1 MPADVSP
8 LVIALAGLGVGV
20 VVGLTGMGGGAL
32 LTPILVLGFG
42 IDPTRAVGSDL
53 LVSLVMKPVGGGVH
67 LRRGTVNLPIVGWLS
82 AGSVPSAFLAVW
94 VVSSVFGD
102 DLNDVIQYA
111 VGAALLLASLGLVAK
126 GAFAS
131 RVGGSEDDLAHT
143 AVRPL
148 PTLLVGVFGG
158 MAVGITSV
166 GSGSLMVPLLLMLYP
181 LLTSKQL
188 VGTDLVQAVPLVA
201 AATLGH
207 AAFGEV
213 QLDLTAALL
222 VGALPGVWIG
232 AHISSRA
239 PDHLIRPL
247 LAVVLIVSG
256 LKMLGVGSLVVGVI
270 GLVLLAGAVAV
281 ILRSS
286 AAAAQ
291 RSGSSRPLK
300 RAADRARAS

>member
-1 MPADVSP
+1 
-8 LVIALAGLGVGV
+8 
-20 VVGLTGMGGGAL
+20 
-32 LTPILVLGFG
+32 
-42 IDPTRAVGSDL
+42 
-53 LVSLVMKPVGGGVH
+53 
-67 LRRGTVNLPIVGWLS
+67 
-82 AGSVPSAFLAVW
+82 
-94 VVSSVFGD
+94 
-102 DLNDVIQYA
+102 
-111 VGAALLLASLGLVAK
+111 
-126 GAFAS
+126 
-131 RVGGSEDDLAHT
+131 
-143 AVRPL
+143 
-148 PTLLVGVFGG
+148 
-158 MAVGITSV
+158 
-166 GSGSLMVPLLLMLYP
+166 
-181 LLTSKQL
+181 
-188 VGTDLVQAVPLVA
+188 
-201 AATLGH
+201 
-207 AAFGEV
+207 
-213 QLDLTAALL
+213 

>member
-94 VVSSVFGD
+94 VMSSVFGD
-102 DLNDVIQYA
+102 DLDDVIQYA

-181 LLTSKQL
+181 PLTSNQL

-256 LKMLGVGSLVVGVI
+256 LKMLGVGSLAVGVI

-291 RSGSSRPLK
+291 RSGSSRPHR